1 MESGRSILNPPSN
14 CTWKTF
20 DWTFINKLKGWNSKE
35 GKVKNLSP
43 RIVQH
48 LGRDGNW
55 NAKEGKWE
63 LVGMQLGLPGDG
75 KYVETGRDEEEQECV
90 VNICDQSS

>member
-1 MESGRSILNPPSN
+1 MGDPSLFLLAFAPGKPLIGPSS
-14 CTWKTF
+14 TAWLEFKRG
-20 DWTFINKLKGWNSKE
+20 KSKY
-35 GKVKNLSP
+35 LSP
-43 RIVQH
+43 APRILQH
-48 LGRDGNW
+48 LGGVGNW

-75 KYVETGRDEEEQECV
+75 KHVETGRDEEEQECA